1 VLRHDY
7 EDVNL
12 DIIIKL
18 RGTPL
23 EDLKRA
29 VTALLDKHDPD
40 GARFRER

>member
-18 RGTPL
+18 RDAPL
-23 EDLKRA
+23 EHLKTA
-29 VTALLDKHDPD
+29 VIALLEKYDPE
-40 GARFRER
+40 GRLFRN